1 VVAIKQIL
9 PEGYVYNMALT
20 LYSYLEM
27 WQEDK
32 VLQRSVT
39 EILYRIYEERFFFV
53 FRLGFYQDEDALEA
67 LVEAIESK

>member
-1 VVAIKQIL
+1 
-9 PEGYVYNMALT
+9 MALT

>member
-1 VVAIKQIL
+1 
-9 PEGYVYNMALT
+9 MALT
-20 LYSYLEM
+20 LYSYLEL

-39 EILYRIYEERFFFV
+39 EIMYRIYEERFFFV
-53 FRLGFYQDEDALEA
+53 FRLGFYLDEDAFEA